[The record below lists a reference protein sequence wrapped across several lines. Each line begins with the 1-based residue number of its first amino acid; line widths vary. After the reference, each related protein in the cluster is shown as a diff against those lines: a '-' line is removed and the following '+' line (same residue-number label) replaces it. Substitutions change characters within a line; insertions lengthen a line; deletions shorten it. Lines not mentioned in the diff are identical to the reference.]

1 MFQNSKNIKEI
12 KKKEKTII
20 ITLYAC
26 HVITFTITL
35 SITSGIVMVTDII
48 HVPRGDRVGVLIN
61 TWHGVIKS
69 VSYIA
74 NGPSIHVH
82 DARNNII
89 YGLSEIVMT
98 RHTNSPTM
106 LTIISLIMSAT
117 CISFFLFASI
127 QNEVWNTIGV

>member
-61 TWHGVIKS
+61 T
-69 VSYIA
+69 
-74 NGPSIHVH
+74 
-82 DARNNII
+82 
-89 YGLSEIVMT
+89 
-98 RHTNSPTM
+98 
-106 LTIISLIMSAT
+106 
-117 CISFFLFASI
+117 
-127 QNEVWNTIGV
+127 